1 MLSSCGLSEPHL
13 SVLRGN
19 HAFGQGRFQVA
30 TVHYLAALERG
41 QFVPWISFNLGN
53 VYHALGENESAL
65 GMWQAV
71 RDAESDS
78 LRFGVHFNTGVLLF
92 EAGRY
97 RDAYQEF
104 VSALRLNPSSVSTKV
119 NLELAFARVQ
129 ASENVASLR
138 RDETP
143 ETRAGSPDEAQR
155 ILQFIRQREEPRWF
169 AVEDISDQETVRD
182 W

>member
-1 MLSSCGLSEPHL
+1 M
-13 SVLRGN
+13 
-19 HAFGQGRFQVA
+19 A
-30 TVHYLAALERG
+30 TVHYLAGLERG
-41 QFVPWISFNLGN
+41 QVEPWISFNLGN

-65 GMWQAV
+65 GMWQTA

-104 VSALRLNPSSVSTKV
+104 VSALRLNPSSLSTKV
-119 NLELAFARVQ
+119 NVELAFARVQ
-129 ASENVASLR
+129 AGENVASLR
-138 RDETP
+138 RDEAP

-155 ILQFIRQREEPRWF
+155 ILQFIQQREEPRWF
-169 AVEDISDQETVRD
+169 AVEDIPEQESVRD